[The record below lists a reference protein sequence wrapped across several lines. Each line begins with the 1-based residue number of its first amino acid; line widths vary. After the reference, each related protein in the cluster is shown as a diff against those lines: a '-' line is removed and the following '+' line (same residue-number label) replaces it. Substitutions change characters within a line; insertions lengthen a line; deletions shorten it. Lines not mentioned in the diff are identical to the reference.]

1 MDIDTGA
8 ESKQDMRRRIRAA
21 RREMSEEQREQ
32 AGSVFRDTLSALP
45 QLTMGGTVA
54 VYYSVGTEPDT
65 HKLIATLWKQG
76 TYVLL
81 PVFLPNRDLDWAAYD
96 GPDSLESTDQGLL
109 EPTGRRYGVDA
120 VRRCAAV
127 VCPALAVDQRGLRL
141 GKGAGC
147 YDRTLS
153 RIGPNTR
160 TIAVIYDTELVD
172 AVPAEAHDRPVHGVV
187 TPQRGVHW
195 F

>member
-1 MDIDTGA
+1 
-8 ESKQDMRRRIRAA
+8 MRQRIRAA
-21 RREMSEEQREQ
+21 RREMPEERRAR
-32 AGSVFRDTLSALP
+32 AGSAFRDALTTLP

-65 HKLIATLWKQG
+65 HKLVTALWKRG

-81 PVFLPNRDLDWAAYD
+81 PVFLPSRELDWAGYD
-96 GPDSLESTDQGLL
+96 GPDSLGYTDQGLL
-109 EPTGRRYGVDA
+109 EPTGPRYGVDA

-127 VCPALAVDQRGLRL
+127 VCPALAVDRRGLRL

-147 YDRTLS
+147 YDRALS
-153 RIGPNTR
+153 YVGPNTR
-160 TIAVIYDTELVD
+160 TIAVIYDTEFVD
-172 AVPAEAHDRPVHGVV
+172 SVPSEDHDRPVHGVV